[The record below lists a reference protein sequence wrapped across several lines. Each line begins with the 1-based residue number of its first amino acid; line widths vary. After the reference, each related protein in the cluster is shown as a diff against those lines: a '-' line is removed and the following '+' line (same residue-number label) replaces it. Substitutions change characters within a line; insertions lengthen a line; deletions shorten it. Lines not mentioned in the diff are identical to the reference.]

1 MSTSR
6 FTRLPQAV
14 FDALERG
21 DINKTQFIVLSL
33 LHLWAGYTT
42 GRIDSFCAERVCRY
56 LHIEPTPANLKA
68 MRRQIAPLREMGWFH
83 DDYQRGS
90 KRPYHVWLHNYV
102 ILLVNDAVH
111 DKGHENVPDDV
122 HEETVLNPCEIKFYQ
137 RTIDFDVPDNVPDG
151 VHEFG
156 TKVSAKDQYGVA
168 FGSGGQEKIN
178 TNNKANPVPDP
189 DLAQADDLLAFIWD
203 LVEFTRPK
211 AWALGLLKKYPLLEI
226 KYAIA
231 EFVFSD
237 RHSGEPS
244 ERSLMF
250 FFKESME
257 QLIHTRRMREGSPDR
272 PSQRPPTDWSFALA
286 RLAEKRTQNP
296 DESQN
301 GNTVFQTRGE
311 KE

>member
-14 FDALERG
+14 YDALERG
-21 DINKTQFIVLSL
+21 DINITQFIVLSL
-33 LHLWAGYTT
+33 MHQWADYAT

-111 DKGHENVPDDV
+111 DKGHHNVPDSV
-122 HEETVLNPCEIKFYQ
+122 HEETVLNPCKIKFYQ
-137 RTIDFDVPDNVPDG
+137 PTIDFSVPDNVPDG
-151 VHEFG
+151 VHESG
-156 TKVSAKDQYGVA
+156 TKVSAKDQYGHA
-168 FGSGGQEKIN
+168 FGVGQEKLKTN
-178 TNNKANPVPDP
+178 TNHKATSVLDP
-189 DLAQADDLLAFIWD
+189 DLAHADDLLAFIWD
-203 LVEFTRPK
+203 IVEFTRPK

-226 KYAIA
+226 EYAIA

-237 RHSGEPS
+237 RHSGDPS
-244 ERSLMF
+244 ERTLSF

-257 QLIHTRRMREGSPDR
+257 QLIHTRRMREGSLDR
-272 PSQRPPTDWSFALA
+272 PSQMPPADWTFALA
-286 RLAEKRTQNP
+286 RLAEKRTQNLG
-296 DESQN
+296 ESTN
-301 GNTVFQTRGE
+301 GNTNVEET
-311 KE
+311 KS